1 MKSNRMAF
9 VLAAAAAMMTT
20 GAIAD
25 ALRGVT
31 NDTVVLGSHTDLS
44 GPLAIW
50 GKPSVDGAR
59 LRFEEVNANGGVN
72 GRKIEFL
79 VEDTGYQVPQAVRAT
94 NKLVQR
100 DGIFAMVLG
109 AGTAQ
114 SLAGMEI
121 TDRAGIPTLFPLTAA
136 RSMAAPTNPLHF
148 SYFVSYQDQAAGAL
162 KYFHGKD
169 GVGNVCLQT
178 HSSEYGEEITE
189 GVKETAD
196 ELGMKVVLIGTH
208 KPTETDFAG
217 AATAIKNAGCD
228 LVYLGT
234 TIKDTI
240 ALYTTL
246 RSLGF
251 EGPIVGNMVSY
262 IPVVAEAANG
272 AMNGYYAVSPVLIA
286 DYHDGDKAR
295 AGFYEAYKAR
305 FGSEPTMQSQIGYV
319 SADLLVKAME
329 AAGRDLTVE
338 GVTEALEN
346 IKGYEDP
353 FGGPTIS
360 FGPNKRFGGDSLVL
374 VQVDGTDWKLLQE
387 SLPY

>member
-1 MKSNRMAF
+1 MTSNRMAF
-9 VLAAAAAMMTT
+9 VLAAAAAMVTT
-20 GAIAD
+20 GAMAD
-25 ALRGVT
+25 AMRGVT
-31 NDTVVLGSHTDLS
+31 DDTVVLGSHTDLS

-59 LRFEEVNANGGVN
+59 LRFEEANADGGVN
-72 GRKIEFL
+72 GRQIEFL

-136 RSMAAPTNPLHF
+136 RSVAAPTYPLHF
-148 SYFVSYQDQAAGAL
+148 SYFVSYQDQASGAL
-162 KYFHGKD
+162 KYFHEKEGI
-169 GVGNVCLQT
+169 GSVCLQT
-178 HSSEYGEEITE
+178 HSSEYGEENTE
-189 GVKETAD
+189 GVKDTAE
-196 ELGMKVVLIGTH
+196 ELGMEVVLIGTH

-228 LVYLGT
+228 MVYLGT

-246 RSLGF
+246 RNLGY

-262 IPVVAEAANG
+262 VPVVAQAASG
-272 AMNGYYAVSPVLIA
+272 AMDGYYAVSPVLIA
-286 DYHDGDKAR
+286 NYQDGDAAR
-295 AGFYEAYKAR
+295 ADFYEAYKAR

-338 GVTEALEN
+338 KLTTALER

-360 FGPNKRFGGDSLVL
+360 FGPDKRFGGDSLVL
-374 VQVDGTDWKLLQE
+374 VQVGGTDWKLLQE
-387 SLPY
+387 NLPY

>member
-1 MKSNRMAF
+1 MKTNGMAF
-9 VLAAAAAMMTT
+9 VLAAAAAMLTT
-20 GAIAD
+20 GAMAD
-25 ALRGVT
+25 AMRGVT
-31 NDTVVLGSHTDLS
+31 DETVVLGSHTDLS

-59 LRFEEVNANGGVN
+59 LRFEEANEAGGVN
-72 GRKIEFL
+72 GRQIEFL

-136 RSMAAPTNPLHF
+136 RSVAAPTDPLHF
-148 SYFVSYQDQAAGAL
+148 SYFVSYQDQASGAL
-162 KYFHGKD
+162 KHFHEEEGI
-169 GVGNVCLQT
+169 GSVCLQT
-178 HSSEYGEEITE
+178 HASEYGEEITE
-189 GVKETAD
+189 GVKDTAD
-196 ELGMKVVLIGTH
+196 ELGMEVVLIGTH

-228 LVYLGT
+228 MVYLGT

-246 RSLGF
+246 RNLGY

-262 IPVVAEAANG
+262 VPVVAQAANG
-272 AMNGYYAVSPVLIA
+272 AMDGYYAVSPVLIA
-286 DYHDGDKAR
+286 NYQDGDETKAD
-295 AGFYEAYKAR
+295 FYEAYKAR

-319 SADLLVKAME
+319 SADLLVKAMD

-338 GVTEALEN
+338 KLTTALEG

-360 FGPNKRFGGDSLVL
+360 FGPDKRFGGDSLVL
-374 VQVDGTDWKLLQE
+374 IQVDGTDWKLLQE
-387 SLPY
+387 ELPY